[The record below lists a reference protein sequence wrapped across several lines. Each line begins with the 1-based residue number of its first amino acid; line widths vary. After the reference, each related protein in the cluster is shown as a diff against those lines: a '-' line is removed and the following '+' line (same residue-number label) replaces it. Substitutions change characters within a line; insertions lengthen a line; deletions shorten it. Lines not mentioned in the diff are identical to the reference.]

1 MLKTLNKCILR
12 SLLFNLFFYRQSM
25 HVLLHICHTKPH
37 ILCMYIKVWRETSGH
52 FNVWTLLQFHCLL
65 LKPPALIMEPY
76 IKVDVYRL
84 YCQRW
89 SKLGKEMQTTHKL
102 CTSPNSVKKV
112 VIWKDGRT
120 IALGNTC
127 DAFLTT
133 ETISYRCTVVVL
145 KNQCLIYYVF
155 FDNVF
160 FSYQRVILVSR
171 YILYTLTMCCF
182 VFRT

>member
-1 MLKTLNKCILR
+1 
-12 SLLFNLFFYRQSM
+12 
-25 HVLLHICHTKPH
+25 
-37 ILCMYIKVWRETSGH
+37 
-52 FNVWTLLQFHCLL
+52 
-65 LKPPALIMEPY
+65 
-76 IKVDVYRL
+76 
-84 YCQRW
+84 
-89 SKLGKEMQTTHKL
+89 MQTTHKL
-102 CTSPNSVKKV
+102 CTSLNSVKKV

-182 VFRT
+182 VFRSYTWLLRRPLNSKTFLRMRKRLGGH